1 MKDNYADHIRDRELK
16 KLILFSKSFLHHLQY
31 DFILIDN
38 YILENLNNYFSES
51 IDKYD
56 LEHLINFSLILKKI
70 CNFKCAS
77 IIDEKI
83 KLLQYSNKIDGFNPR
98 DLKPILDK
106 QVIKKIQSI
115 FQNKDNILFA
125 KYARNI
131 NREFTRHILM
141 YTRLNIHKASSILD
155 LGAGFSYFQTIAKNL
170 GQFCFS
176 VDLPVSK
183 NNSKN
188 KDVYTE
194 TSLPNFY
201 SRIYS
206 VLGNEVEGRV
216 IKKNVPL
223 NLGTKKKFGAILCSQ
238 ICFNRHKQDDLWSFD
253 DWMFFLNDIYKN
265 YLAVGGILFL
275 GFNLEN
281 TSEPPFLGFA
291 ELDNFFSKYVIDK
304 QLDGGYKFFYTVITF
319 NDLESIFN

>member
-1 MKDNYADHIRDRELK
+1 MKIKTDTIRNRELR
-16 KLILFSKSFLHHLQY
+16 KLILFSKSLLHLQF

-38 YILENLNNYFSES
+38 YILENLNTYFSES
-51 IDKYD
+51 IDKND

-83 KLLQYSNKIDGFNPR
+83 KLLQYSNKIDGFNPK

-106 QVIKKIQSI
+106 QVIKEIQSI
-115 FQNKDNILFA
+115 FKNKHNIMYP

-131 NREFTRHILM
+131 QREFTRHIKK
-141 YTRLNIHKASSILD
+141 YINFNIHKASSILD
-155 LGAGFSYFQTIAKNL
+155 LGAGFSYFQTIAKNA
-170 GQFCFS
+170 GQFCYS

-188 KDVYTE
+188 KEVYTE

-201 SRIYS
+201 SRVYS
-206 VLGNEVEGRV
+206 ILGNEVEGRV

-238 ICFNRHKQDDLWSFD
+238 ICFNRHQKDDLWSLD

-265 YLAVGGILFL
+265 YLAAGGILIL
-275 GFNLEN
+275 IFNTEN
-281 TSEPPFLGFA
+281 HDEPPFLGFA

-304 QLDGGYKFFYTVITF
+304 KLEGGEKFFNTVITF